1 MTGFLSDVNGIIK
14 SFGIPDLVDIIVVAY
29 LFYHL
34 FRFIRETRA
43 MQLLKGVLLLAIL
56 YSISDVAGFRTLTY
70 LMKFVFQYGA
80 FAILIVLQPEL
91 RSTLD
96 HVGRTKFS
104 TLGFLYSNSENDE
117 YTARMKKTIADIGEA
132 SDYLSKRRIGALIVI
147 ERQTKL
153 GEIVKTGTVV
163 NADSS
168 AEMLG
173 SLFFP
178 NSPLH
183 DGAVVIR
190 DGRICAAGCYLPL
203 SENYTINREMGTR
216 HRAGLGMSENSDA
229 VVVIVSEETGIIT
242 IAEGGKLRRGFTAEQ
257 LVRELNKHFSP
268 EKDEKSEKK
277 KSILN
282 NLSKVKR

>member
-1 MTGFLSDVNGIIK
+1 MTGFMDDVTGIIK
-14 SFGIPDLVDIIVVAY
+14 SFGIPDLIDIIVIAY

-34 FRFIRETRA
+34 FRFIRESRA
-43 MQLLKGVLLLAIL
+43 LQLLKGVVLLVVL
-56 YSISDVAGFRTLTY
+56 YSLARVAGLRTLTY
-70 LMKFVFQYGA
+70 LMRFVFQYGA

-96 HVGRTKFS
+96 HMGRTKFS
-104 TLGFLYSNSENDE
+104 ALGFLSSSSDDSENI
-117 YTARMKKTIADIGEA
+117 ARMKKTISDIGEA

-153 GEIVKTGTVV
+153 GEIVNTGTVV

-168 AEMLG
+168 SEMLG

-183 DGAVVIR
+183 DGAVIIR
-190 DGRICAAGCYLPL
+190 EGRIYAAGCYLPL
-203 SENYTINREMGTR
+203 SQNYTINREMGTR

-229 VVVIVSEETGIIT
+229 IVVIVSEETGIIT
-242 IAEGGKLRRGFTAEQ
+242 IAEGGKLRRGFTADQ
-257 LVRELNKHFSP
+257 LMRELNNYFSP
-268 EKDEKSEKK
+268 EKEEKPEKK

-282 NLSKVKR
+282 NLGKVKR

>member
-1 MTGFLSDVNGIIK
+1 MTGFFSDVNGIIK

-104 TLGFLYSNSENDE
+104 TLGVLSSNS
-117 YTARMKKTIADIGEA
+117 
-132 SDYLSKRRIGALIVI
+132 
-147 ERQTKL
+147 
-153 GEIVKTGTVV
+153 
-163 NADSS
+163 
-168 AEMLG
+168 
-173 SLFFP
+173 
-178 NSPLH
+178 
-183 DGAVVIR
+183 
-190 DGRICAAGCYLPL
+190 
-203 SENYTINREMGTR
+203 
-216 HRAGLGMSENSDA
+216 
-229 VVVIVSEETGIIT
+229 
-242 IAEGGKLRRGFTAEQ
+242 
-257 LVRELNKHFSP
+257 
-268 EKDEKSEKK
+268 
-277 KSILN
+277 
-282 NLSKVKR
+282 

>member
-1 MTGFLSDVNGIIK
+1 
-14 SFGIPDLVDIIVVAY
+14 
-29 LFYHL
+29 
-34 FRFIRETRA
+34 
-43 MQLLKGVLLLAIL
+43 
-56 YSISDVAGFRTLTY
+56 
-70 LMKFVFQYGA
+70 
-80 FAILIVLQPEL
+80 
-91 RSTLD
+91 
-96 HVGRTKFS
+96 
-104 TLGFLYSNSENDE
+104 
-117 YTARMKKTIADIGEA
+117 MKKTIADIGEA